1 MPGTLFDAVL
11 AGALMHAA
19 WNAIVRA
26 ERDRLLGA
34 LRLALAAGAVAAIAL
49 PWLPQPTAPSWAFI
63 AASAVLQA
71 VYYLLLAAAY
81 RAGDLSE
88 AYPVMRGC
96 APALVAL
103 ASSTVF
109 GEPLSNGQWLSVGAI
124 CAGVL
129 SLALDARLRHGSPRR
144 VMGFALTNAAVIA
157 AYTLVDG
164 VGVRHAGAPVAY
176 TLWIFLLTAVLLL
189 PVGALHHGAALL
201 GAGAQGMLRSVTAAA
216 LMMGSYGL
224 ALWAM
229 AGAAVAMV
237 AALRETSIVFAAL
250 IARVILK
257 ERITRA
263 RYAATALLAAGAVA
277 IRLL

>member
-1 MPGTLFDAVL
+1 MPATLFAAVL
-11 AGALMHAA
+11 TGALMHAA
-19 WNAIVRA
+19 WNAIVRSGP
-26 ERDRLLGA
+26 DRLLGA
-34 LRLALAAGAVAAIAL
+34 LRLALAAGAMAAVVL
-49 PWLPQPTAPSWAFI
+49 PWLPRPAAPSWAFI

-71 VYYLLLAAAY
+71 IYYLLLAAAY
-81 RAGDLSE
+81 RAGDISE

-103 ASSTVF
+103 ASSAVF
-109 GEPLSNGQWLSVGAI
+109 GEALSVGQWLSVGAI
-124 CAGVL
+124 CVGVL
-129 SLALDARLRHGSPRR
+129 SLALDARLRRGTHST
-144 VMGFALTNAAVIA
+144 VMPFALTNAAVIA

-164 VGVRHAGAPVAY
+164 VGVRHAGAPAAY

-189 PVGALHHGAALL
+189 PVGALHHGAALF
-201 GAGAQGMLRSVTAAA
+201 GTGTQAIFRSVAAGA

-229 AGAAVAMV
+229 TGAAVAMV

-257 ERITRA
+257 ERITRG
-263 RYAATALLAAGAVA
+263 RYAATALVAAGAVA